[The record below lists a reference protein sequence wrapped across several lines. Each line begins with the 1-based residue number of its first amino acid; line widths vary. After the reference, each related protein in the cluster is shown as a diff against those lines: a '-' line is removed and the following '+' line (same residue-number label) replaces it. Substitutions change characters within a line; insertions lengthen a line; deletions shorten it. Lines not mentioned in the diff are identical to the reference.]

1 MIFKLKELKKAYRWR
16 MLSLSYMPFSGCR
29 KTATRQSS
37 TAKTSFIS
45 SSLLSCTDIS
55 YGIRLCTALFF
66 VQSSVKYLFFTCFF
80 RNIAVFQIVY
90 VYVQCTEIFYSI
102 LPHCARVP
110 CKIMKFLPSAR
121 CDSPRH
127 NESSGIPKRYYVLHE
142 VPAIC
147 YCFYP

>member
-1 MIFKLKELKKAYRWR
+1 MAHAFFILHAFQRLQKDRD
-16 MLSLSYMPFSGCR
+16 
-29 KTATRQSS
+29 KTKQHCENQLHFLIPSFLHGYFIWYTFVYSS
-37 TAKTSFIS
+37 
-45 SSLLSCTDIS
+45 
-55 YGIRLCTALFF
+55 FF

-110 CKIMKFLPSAR
+110 CKIMQFLPSAR

-127 NESSGIPKRYYVLHE
+127 NESSGIPKRYCVLHE